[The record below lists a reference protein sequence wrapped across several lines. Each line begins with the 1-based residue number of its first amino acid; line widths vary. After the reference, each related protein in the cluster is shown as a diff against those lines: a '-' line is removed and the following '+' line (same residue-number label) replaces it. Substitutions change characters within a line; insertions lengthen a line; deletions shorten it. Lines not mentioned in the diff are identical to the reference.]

1 MNNKLNISI
10 IGQRYRHNKLNL
22 TIEVVDI
29 ANNGSTA
36 ICRIIPIMSGLD
48 TKVKRIGRKIFLE
61 DYTKN
66 SL

>member
-10 IGQRYRHNKLNL
+10 IGQRYRHDKLNL

-29 ANNGSTA
+29 ANNGLTA
-36 ICRIIPIMSGLD
+36 ICRVIPLISGLD

-61 DYTKN
+61 DYTQI